1 MGAQRSLDQAAQL
14 TWFGE
19 PYKADQAKAKLN
31 NRRCRVLIKKPESTL
46 AHSTSSTKSPK
57 LSLYLY
63 YDCDDSYDEDETAS
77 QQLSCSC
84 H

>member
-1 MGAQRSLDQAAQL
+1 MYSVLVLKPKRRIKLGNLWMGAQRSLDQAAQL

-19 PYKADQAKAKLN
+19 PYKADQTKAKLN

-57 LSLYLY
+57 TVFISL
-63 YDCDDSYDEDETAS
+63 
-77 QQLSCSC
+77 
-84 H
+84 